1 MTTQK
6 TFKLDNKEISFNS
19 VTTISAKETVLN
31 WLNQDKEN
39 SLSYI
44 KHSIPKAMEM
54 ENLRL
59 ARLYWQKESY
69 KEQEGK
75 TFTQCLLEWDI
86 NHNIRDKEG
95 NWIFSQK
102 LFSVLAWLFNPKGNV
117 TWDIIIEFMQ
127 ENNLNSLMTLKNEEY
142 KDLIPQIFIDTEKR
156 AKAKKDAK
164 DRKIKLEKQL
174 KELEKLQK
182 QETNF
187 AIKSNM
193 ETTQELIEHF
203 KEFMKEVFK
212 KNKSLQSKFQNMP
225 SEHKIKMFSIN
236 K

>member
-6 TFKLDNKEISFNS
+6 TFKLDNKEISFTS

-31 WLNQDKEN
+31 WLNQESEN

-59 ARLYWQKESY
+59 ARLYWQKEVY
-69 KEQEGK
+69 TEQEGK

-95 NWIFSQK
+95 KWIFSQK

-117 TWDIIIEFMQ
+117 TWNIIIEFMQ

-142 KDLIPQIFIDTEKR
+142 KDLIPEIFIDTEKR

-174 KELEKLQK
+174 KELEKLQN

-187 AIKSNM
+187 AIKSNI
-193 ETTQELIEHF
+193 ETTQELIAHF

-212 KNKSLQSKFQNMP
+212 KNKSLQSKFQNIP
-225 SEHKIKMFSIN
+225 NEQKLKMFSVN

>member
-1 MTTQK
+1 MTTLK
-6 TFKLDNKEISFNS
+6 TFTLDGKEISFNP
-19 VTTISAKETVLN
+19 VTTITAKETVVG
-31 WLNQDKEN
+31 WLNQENEN

-54 ENLRL
+54 ENLRR
-59 ARLYWQKESY
+59 ARLYWQKETY

-75 TFTQCLLEWDI
+75 TFTDCLLDWDVE
-86 NHNIRDKEG
+86 HNIRDREG

-127 ENNLNSLMTLKNEEY
+127 ENNLNSLMTLRDDGY
-142 KDLIPQIFIDTEKR
+142 KDLIPEIFIDTEKR

-174 KELEKLQK
+174 KELEKLQN

-187 AIKSNM
+187 AIKSNI
-193 ETTQELIEHF
+193 ETTQELIAHF

-212 KNKSLQSKFQNMP
+212 KNKSLQSKFQNIP
-225 SEHKIKMFSIN
+225 NEQKLKMFSVN

>member
-1 MTTQK
+1 MTTLK
-6 TFKLDNKEISFNS
+6 TFTLDGKEISFNP
-19 VTTISAKETVLN
+19 VTTITAKETVVG
-31 WLNQDKEN
+31 WLNQENEN

-54 ENLRL
+54 ENLRR
-59 ARLYWQKESY
+59 ARLYWQKETY

-75 TFTQCLLEWDI
+75 TFTDCLLDWDVE
-86 NHNIRDKEG
+86 HNIRDREG

-127 ENNLNSLMTLKNEEY
+127 ENNLNSLMTLRDDGY
-142 KDLIPQIFIDTEKR
+142 KDLIPEIFIDKEKR

-174 KELEKLQK
+174 KELEKLQN

-187 AIKSNM
+187 AIKSNI
-193 ETTQELIEHF
+193 ETTQELIAHF

-212 KNKSLQSKFQNMP
+212 KNKSLQSKFQNIP
-225 SEHKIKMFSIN
+225 NEQKLKMFSVN